1 MEIDVRDIRV
11 GSFAEAIAGHDS
23 GKWYVIFRI
32 ENEYVY
38 LVDGRIR
45 TLDRPKKKKVKHI
58 RILNHFDPLLADKIS
73 NETVRNEEI
82 KRSLKLLQKGNSCK
96 EV

>member
-1 MEIDVRDIRV
+1 MEIDMRDIRV

-45 TLDRPKKKKVKHI
+45 TLDRPKK
-58 RILNHFDPLLADKIS
+58 
-73 NETVRNEEI
+73 
-82 KRSLKLLQKGNSCK
+82 
-96 EV
+96 